1 MLISLIV
8 KLLTLIVAD
17 KVTKA
22 STESMHVTSPA
33 LGSSNKARKPHGWLP
48 SVEPLLRS
56 VEAPEFVLDG
66 VLAAGA
72 VVFAGER
79 GLGKTSVLLPMMMA
93 VAGVIDY
100 PFKASIRRRV
110 FYVTEDIEQAR
121 RIIAAMHKH
130 GLITVDEQELQ
141 KMFQLCPA
149 HRIPISEAIF
159 FPKMLVGDY
168 ETNEC
173 RDGAIYQAPPVVVL
187 DTVNAT
193 LQIDN
198 LNDNSE
204 VSRAISR
211 LREAFDTIPLITVGH
226 VPKASRG
233 DAKKASFNGAGA
245 WENDTQQTI
254 YLVQEGGQRY
264 LVMGK
269 KRFVSHY
276 SEFLI
281 ESHLAEFTSLDKLK
295 REVVIKAYYGI
306 PVGVSEL
313 EKTKAQEEARAA
325 SSRKAWEDLKE
336 KVLAEITLNA
346 GQSVS
351 DIKSIVA
358 GSSQK
363 ITDAITSL
371 EEEALIRI
379 EQLGRTKK
387 LYPNYQNDAERYGSE
402 SNGE

>member
-1 MLISLIV
+1 VNSRV
-8 KLLTLIVAD
+8 
-17 KVTKA
+17 
-22 STESMHVTSPA
+22 EPPR
-33 LGSSNKARKPHGWLP
+33 NPHGWTP
-48 SVEPLLRS
+48 SDDPILGA
-56 VEAPEFVLDG
+56 VEAHEFVLDG
-66 VLAAGA
+66 LVAAGA
-72 VVFAGER
+72 VAFAGER

-121 RIIAAMHKH
+121 QIIAAIHAH

-141 KMFQLCPA
+141 KMFRLCPA
-149 HRIPISEAIF
+149 HRIPVDEAIF
-159 FPKMLVGDY
+159 FPTMLVGDY
-168 ETNEC
+168 QSNEC
-173 RDGAIYQAPPVVVL
+173 LDGSIYEAPPVVVL

-204 VSRAISR
+204 VSQAISR
-211 LREAFDTIPLITVGH
+211 LREAFNNIPLITVGH

-269 KRFVSHY
+269 KRFVPDY
-276 SEFLI
+276 TEYLI

-295 REVVIKAYYGI
+295 REVVTKAYYGI
-306 PVGVSEL
+306 PAGVSEL
-313 EKTKAQEEARAA
+313 EKRKAQEEAKAA
-325 SSRKAWEDLKE
+325 SSRKAWEDLKDR
-336 KVLAEITLNA
+336 VLTEITLNA
-346 GQSVS
+346 GQSVR
-351 DIKSIVA
+351 DIKSVIV
-358 GSSQK
+358 GNGQRV
-363 ITDAITSL
+363 TDAIKSL
-371 EEEALIRI
+371 EDEGLIRI
-379 EQLGRTKK
+379 EEVGKAKQ
-387 LYPNYQNDAERYGSE
+387 LYPSDQNDAERYGLE

>member
-1 MLISLIV
+1 MNSRVDIKS
-8 KLLTLIVAD
+8 
-17 KVTKA
+17 
-22 STESMHVTSPA
+22 
-33 LGSSNKARKPHGWLP
+33 KPHGWSP
-48 SVEPLLRS
+48 SDEPILGA

-121 RIIAAMHKH
+121 RIIAALHKH
-130 GLITVDEQELQ
+130 GLITVDEQELH
-141 KMFQLCPA
+141 KMFLLCPA
-149 HRIPISEAIF
+149 HRIPMDEAAF
-159 FPKMLVGDY
+159 YPKMLVGDY
-168 ETNEC
+168 ESNEC
-173 RDGAIYQAPPVVVL
+173 EDGSTYKAPPVVVL
-187 DTVNAT
+187 DTVNTT

-204 VSRAISR
+204 VSQSISS
-211 LREAFDTIPLITVGH
+211 LREAFGPIPLITVGH

-269 KRFVSHY
+269 KRFVPEY

-313 EKTKAQEEARAA
+313 EKAKAQEEAKAA
-325 SSRKAWEDLKE
+325 SSRKAWEYLKE

-371 EEEALIRI
+371 EEEDLIRI

>member
-1 MLISLIV
+1 M
-8 KLLTLIVAD
+8 
-17 KVTKA
+17 
-22 STESMHVTSPA
+22 
-33 LGSSNKARKPHGWLP
+33 
-48 SVEPLLRS
+48 
-56 VEAPEFVLDG
+56 
-66 VLAAGA
+66 
-72 VVFAGER
+72 
-79 GLGKTSVLLPMMMA
+79 
-93 VAGVIDY
+93 
-100 PFKASIRRRV
+100 
-110 FYVTEDIEQAR
+110 
-121 RIIAAMHKH
+121 
-130 GLITVDEQELQ
+130 
-141 KMFQLCPA
+141 
-149 HRIPISEAIF
+149 
-159 FPKMLVGDY
+159 
-168 ETNEC
+168 
-173 RDGAIYQAPPVVVL
+173 
-187 DTVNAT
+187 
-193 LQIDN
+193 
-198 LNDNSE
+198 
-204 VSRAISR
+204 
-211 LREAFDTIPLITVGH
+211 GH

-233 DAKKASFNGAGA
+233 DAKRASFNGAGA

-269 KRFVSHY
+269 KRFVPEY

-281 ESHLAEFTSLDKLK
+281 ESHLAEFRSLDKLK
-295 REVVIKAYYGI
+295 REVVTKAYYGI
-306 PVGVSEL
+306 PAGISEL
-313 EKTKAQEEARAA
+313 EKTKAQEQARAA

-387 LYPNYQNDAERYGSE
+387 LYPNNQNDAERYGSE

>member
-8 KLLTLIVAD
+8 KLLALIVAD

-22 STESMHVTSPA
+22 STDSMHVTSPA
-33 LGSSNKARKPHGWLP
+33 LGSSTKARKPHGWLP

-110 FYVTEDIEQAR
+110 LYVTEDIEQAR
-121 RIIAAMHKH
+121 RIIAAMYKH

-149 HRIPISEAIF
+149 HRITIAEAAF
-159 FPKMLVGDY
+159 YPKMLVGDY
-168 ETNEC
+168 ELNEC
-173 RDGAIYQAPPVVVL
+173 VDGSTYKAPPVVVL
-187 DTVNAT
+187 DTVNTT

-204 VSRAISR
+204 VSQAISR
-211 LREAFDTIPLITVGH
+211 LRDAFDTIPLITVGH

-233 DAKKASFNGAGA
+233 DAKRASFNGAGA

-269 KRFVSHY
+269 KRFVPEY

-281 ESHLAEFTSLDKLK
+281 ESHLAEFRSLDKLK
-295 REVVIKAYYGI
+295 REVVTKAYYGI
-306 PVGVSEL
+306 PAGISEL
-313 EKTKAQEEARAA
+313 EKTKAQEQARAA

-387 LYPNYQNDAERYGSE
+387 LYPNNQNDAERYGSE

>member
-1 MLISLIV
+1 MSKGV
-8 KLLTLIVAD
+8 FCESKL
-17 KVTKA
+17 
-22 STESMHVTSPA
+22 
-33 LGSSNKARKPHGWLP
+33 KPHGWQP
-48 SVEPLLRS
+48 SDEPILGS

-121 RIIAAMHKH
+121 RIIAAIHKH
-130 GLITVDEQELQ
+130 GLITVDEEELQ

-149 HRIPISEAIF
+149 HRISIDDAILY
-159 FPKMLVGDY
+159 PKMLVGDY
-168 ETNEC
+168 EPNKC
-173 RDGAIYQAPPVVVL
+173 VDGSSHKASPVVVL
-187 DTVNAT
+187 DTVNTT

-204 VSRAISR
+204 VSKAISR
-211 LREAFDTIPLITVGH
+211 LREAFDNIPLITVGH

-233 DAKKASFNGAGA
+233 DAKRASFNGAGA

-269 KRFVSHY
+269 KRFVPDY

-281 ESHLAEFTSLDKLK
+281 KSHLAEFTSLDKLK
-295 REVVIKAYYGI
+295 REVVTKAYYGI
-306 PVGVSEL
+306 PEGISKL
-313 EKTKAQEEARAA
+313 EKAKAQEEAKVAH
-325 SSRKAWEDLKE
+325 SRKAWEDLKGR
-336 KVLAEITLNA
+336 VLAEITLNA
-346 GQSVS
+346 GQGVG
-351 DIKSIVA
+351 DIKNAVV
-358 GSSQK
+358 GSGQK
-363 ITDAITSL
+363 ITDAITVL
-371 EEEALIRI
+371 EEEGLIRV
-379 EQLGRTKK
+379 EKDGRAKK
-387 LYPNYQNDAERYGSE
+387 LYPSNQNDAERYLRE

>member
-1 MLISLIV
+1 M
-8 KLLTLIVAD
+8 
-17 KVTKA
+17 TKGRDRDLNR
-22 STESMHVTSPA
+22 E
-33 LGSSNKARKPHGWLP
+33 PHGWSP
-48 SVEPLLRS
+48 SDEPLLLS

-66 VLAAGA
+66 GLAAGA

-121 RIIAAMHKH
+121 RIIAAIHKH
-130 GLITVDEQELQ
+130 GLITVGEQELQ

-149 HRIPISEAIF
+149 HRISISEAIL
-159 FPKMLVGDY
+159 FPKMLVGGY
-168 ETNEC
+168 QPNEC
-173 RDGAIYQAPPVVVL
+173 RDGSTYKAPPVVVL

-193 LQIDN
+193 LEIDN

-204 VSRAISR
+204 VSQAISR
-211 LREAFDTIPLITVGH
+211 LREAFETIPLITVGH

-233 DAKKASFNGAGA
+233 DAKRASFNGAGA

-269 KRFVSHY
+269 KRFVSDY

-281 ESHLAEFTSLDKLK
+281 ESHLAEFRSLDKLK
-295 REVVIKAYYGI
+295 REVVTKAYYGI
-306 PVGVSEL
+306 PAGISEL
-313 EKTKAQEEARAA
+313 EKTKAQEEAKAA
-325 SSRKAWEDLKE
+325 SNRKAWEDLKGR
-336 KVLAEITLNA
+336 VFAEITLNA
-346 GQSVS
+346 GKGVS
-351 DIKSIVA
+351 EIKSVVA

-363 ITDAITSL
+363 ITNAITSL
-371 EEEALIRI
+371 EEEGLIRM

-387 LYPNYQNDAERYGSE
+387 LYPNNQNDAERYGSE

>member
-1 MLISLIV
+1 MSKGV
-8 KLLTLIVAD
+8 FCESKL
-17 KVTKA
+17 
-22 STESMHVTSPA
+22 
-33 LGSSNKARKPHGWLP
+33 KPHGWSP
-48 SVEPLLRS
+48 SDEPLLRS

-93 VAGVIDY
+93 VAEVIDY

-110 FYVTEDIEQAR
+110 FYVTEDVEQAR
-121 RIIAAMHKH
+121 GIIAAMQKH
-130 GLITVDEQELQ
+130 GLITVDEQELH
-141 KMFQLCPA
+141 KMFRLCPA
-149 HRIPISEAIF
+149 HRIPMDEAIWY
-159 FPKMLVGDY
+159 PKTLVGDY
-168 ETNEC
+168 QLNEC
-173 RDGAIYQAPPVVVL
+173 LDGSNYKAPPVVVL

-204 VSRAISR
+204 VSQAISR

-269 KRFVSHY
+269 KRFVPDY
-276 SEFLI
+276 IEYLI

-295 REVVIKAYYGI
+295 REVVIKTYYGI
-306 PVGVSEL
+306 PAGVSEL
-313 EKTKAQEEARAA
+313 EKRKAQEEAKAA

-346 GQSVS
+346 GRSVS
-351 DIKSIVA
+351 DIKSLIV

-371 EEEALIRI
+371 EEEGLIRV
-379 EQLGRTKK
+379 EEVGKARRH
-387 LYPNYQNDAERYGSE
+387 YPISQNDAERYGFE

>member
-1 MLISLIV
+1 MNSSVGI
-8 KLLTLIVAD
+8 KL
-17 KVTKA
+17 
-22 STESMHVTSPA
+22 
-33 LGSSNKARKPHGWLP
+33 KPHGWSP
-48 SVEPLLRS
+48 SDEPLLRS

-121 RIIAAMHKH
+121 HIIAAIHAH
-130 GLITVDEQELQ
+130 GLITVEEEELQ
-141 KMFQLCPA
+141 KMFRLCPA
-149 HRIPISEAIF
+149 HRIPIDKATQ
-159 FPKMLVGDY
+159 FPGMLVGDNQS
-168 ETNEC
+168 NEC
-173 RDGAIYQAPPVVVL
+173 LDGSVYKAPPVVVL
-187 DTVNAT
+187 DTVNTT

-204 VSRAISR
+204 VSQAISR
-211 LREAFDTIPLITVGH
+211 LREAFDSIPLITVGH

-233 DAKKASFNGAGA
+233 DARKASFNGAGA

-269 KRFVSHY
+269 KRFVPDY

-281 ESHLAEFTSLDKLK
+281 ESHLAEFRSLDKLK
-295 REVVIKAYYGI
+295 REVVTKAYYGI
-306 PVGVSEL
+306 PAGISEL
-313 EKTKAQEEARAA
+313 EKTKAQEEAKAA
-325 SSRKAWEDLKE
+325 SSRKAWEDLKGR
-336 KVLAEITLNA
+336 VLAEITLNS
-346 GQSVS
+346 GKGVS
-351 DIKSIVA
+351 DIKSVIV

-363 ITDAITSL
+363 ISDAITSL
-371 EEEALIRI
+371 EEDGLIRI

-387 LYPNYQNDAERYGSE
+387 LYPNNQNDSERYGVE

>member
-1 MLISLIV
+1 M
-8 KLLTLIVAD
+8 
-17 KVTKA
+17 
-22 STESMHVTSPA
+22 
-33 LGSSNKARKPHGWLP
+33 KPHGWVP
-48 SVEPLLRS
+48 SDEPILGA
-56 VEAPEFVLDG
+56 VEAHEFVLDG
-66 VLAAGA
+66 LLAAGA

-79 GLGKTSVLLPMMMA
+79 GLGKTSVLLPIMMA

-110 FYVTEDIEQAR
+110 FYVTEDLEQAR

-141 KMFQLCPA
+141 KMFRLCPA
-149 HRIPISEAIF
+149 HRIPISEAVL

-168 ETNEC
+168 QTNEC
-173 RDGAIYQAPPVVVL
+173 RDGSTYKAPPVVVL

-204 VSRAISR
+204 ISQAISR

-269 KRFVSHY
+269 KRFVPDY
-276 SEFLI
+276 TEYLI

-295 REVVIKAYYGI
+295 REVVTKAYYGI
-306 PVGVSEL
+306 PAGVSEL
-313 EKTKAQEEARAA
+313 EKRKAQEEAKAA

-336 KVLAEITLNA
+336 KLLAEITLNA
-346 GQSVS
+346 GQGVG
-351 DIKSIVA
+351 DIKNAVV
-358 GSSQK
+358 GGGQK
-363 ITDAITSL
+363 ITDAITVL
-371 EEEALIRI
+371 EEEGLIRV
-379 EQLGRTKK
+379 EKDGRAKK
-387 LYPNYQNDAERYGSE
+387 LYPNNQNDSERYGSE

>member
-1 MLISLIV
+1 M
-8 KLLTLIVAD
+8 
-17 KVTKA
+17 TKA
-22 STESMHVTSPA
+22 SNGLTHIASSASVKSP
-33 LGSSNKARKPHGWLP
+33 KARKPHGWKP
-48 SVEPLLRS
+48 SDQPILGA

-110 FYVTEDIEQAR
+110 FYVTEDVEQAR
-121 RIIAAMHKH
+121 RIIAAMKKH

-149 HRIPISEAIF
+149 HRISLDEATWY
-159 FPKMLVGDY
+159 PKTLVREY
-168 ETNEC
+168 QLNEC
-173 RDGAIYQAPPVVVL
+173 LDGSTYEAPPVVVL

-193 LQIDN
+193 LEIDN
-198 LNDNSE
+198 LNDNSQ
-204 VSRAISR
+204 VSQFISG
-211 LREAFDTIPLITVGH
+211 LREAFGTIPLITVGH

-269 KRFVSHY
+269 KRFVPEY

-295 REVVIKAYYGI
+295 REVVTKAYYGI

-313 EKTKAQEEARAA
+313 EKKKAQDEAKVAY
-325 SSRKAWEDLKE
+325 SRKAWEDLKGR
-336 KVLAEITLNA
+336 VLAEITLSA
-346 GQSVS
+346 GKGVS
-351 DIKSIVA
+351 EIKSVVA
-358 GSSQK
+358 GSSQR
-363 ITDAITSL
+363 ITDAIKSL
-371 EEEALIRI
+371 EDEGAIRI
-379 EQLGRTKK
+379 EEAGKAKR
-387 LYPNYQNDAERYGSE
+387 LYPNNQNDAERYGSE

>member
-1 MLISLIV
+1 MNSRV
-8 KLLTLIVAD
+8 
-17 KVTKA
+17 
-22 STESMHVTSPA
+22 EPP
-33 LGSSNKARKPHGWLP
+33 RKPHGWTP
-48 SVEPLLRS
+48 SDDPILGA
-56 VEAPEFVLDG
+56 VEAHEFVLDG
-66 VLAAGA
+66 LVAAGA
-72 VVFAGER
+72 VAFAGER

-121 RIIAAMHKH
+121 QIIAAIHAH

-141 KMFQLCPA
+141 KMFRLCPA
-149 HRIPISEAIF
+149 HRIPVDEATF
-159 FPKMLVGDY
+159 FPTMLVGDY
-168 ETNEC
+168 QSNEC
-173 RDGAIYQAPPVVVL
+173 LDGSIYEAPPVVVL

-204 VSRAISR
+204 VSQAISR
-211 LREAFDTIPLITVGH
+211 LRQAFNNIPLITVGH

-269 KRFVSHY
+269 KRFVPKY
-276 SEFLI
+276 TEYLI
-281 ESHLAEFTSLDKLK
+281 ESHIAEFRSLDKLK
-295 REVVIKAYYGI
+295 REVVTQAYYGI
-306 PVGVSEL
+306 PSGVSEL
-313 EKTKAQEEARAA
+313 EKRKAQEEAKAA

-336 KVLAEITLNA
+336 KVLAEITLNE
-346 GQSVS
+346 GQSIS
-351 DIKSIVA
+351 NIKSTIV
-358 GSSQK
+358 GSSQ
-363 ITDAITSL
+363 
-371 EEEALIRI
+371 
-379 EQLGRTKK
+379 
-387 LYPNYQNDAERYGSE
+387 
-402 SNGE
+402 

>member
-1 MLISLIV
+1 MNNSV
-8 KLLTLIVAD
+8 G
-17 KVTKA
+17 TK
-22 STESMHVTSPA
+22 P
-33 LGSSNKARKPHGWLP
+33 KPHGWLP
-48 SVEPLLRS
+48 SDEPLLRS

-72 VVFAGER
+72 VAFAGER

-100 PFKASIRRRV
+100 PFRASIRRRV
-110 FYVTEDIEQAR
+110 FYVTEDIDQAR

-130 GLITVDEQELQ
+130 GLITVGEQELQ
-141 KMFQLCPA
+141 KMVRLCPA
-149 HRIPISEAIF
+149 HRITISEATF
-159 FPKMLVGDY
+159 YPKTLIGDY
-168 ETNEC
+168 QSNEC
-173 RDGAIYQAPPVVVL
+173 LDGSLYKAPPVVVL
-187 DTVNAT
+187 DTVNTT
-193 LQIDN
+193 LELDN

-204 VSRAISR
+204 VSQLISR
-211 LREAFDTIPLITVGH
+211 LREAFGTVPLITVGH

-233 DAKKASFNGAGA
+233 DARKASFNGAGA

-269 KRFVSHY
+269 KRFVPDY

-295 REVVIKAYYGI
+295 REVVTKAYYGI
-306 PVGVSEL
+306 PLGVSEL
-313 EKTKAQEEARAA
+313 EKARAQEEAKAA
-325 SSRKAWEDLKE
+325 YSRRAWEDLKDR
-336 KVLAEITLNA
+336 VLAEITLNV
-346 GQSVS
+346 GKGVS
-351 DIKSIVA
+351 EIKSVVA
-358 GSSQK
+358 GSSQR
-363 ITDAITSL
+363 ITNAIESL
-371 EEEALIRI
+371 EEEGLIRI

-387 LYPNYQNDAERYGSE
+387 LYPNNQSDAERYGSE

>member
-8 KLLTLIVAD
+8 KLPTLIVED

-33 LGSSNKARKPHGWLP
+33 LGSSTKARKPHGWLP

-121 RIIAAMHKH
+121 RIIAAIHKH

-149 HRIPISEAIF
+149 HRISIDDAILY
-159 FPKMLVGDY
+159 PKMLVGDY
-168 ETNEC
+168 EPNKC
-173 RDGAIYQAPPVVVL
+173 VDGSSHKASPVVVL
-187 DTVNAT
+187 DTVNTT

-204 VSRAISR
+204 VSQAISR
-211 LREAFDTIPLITVGH
+211 LREAFDNIPLITVGH

-233 DAKKASFNGAGA
+233 DAKRASFNGAGA

-269 KRFVSHY
+269 NRFVPDY

-313 EKTKAQEEARAA
+313 EKAKAQEEAKAV
-325 SSRKAWEDLKE
+325 SSRKAQEELKSRIM
-336 KVLAEITLNA
+336 AEITIKA
-346 GQSVS
+346 GQGIGE
-351 DIKSIVA
+351 IKRAV
-358 GSSQK
+358 GGNSQK
-363 ITDAITSL
+363 ISDAIAVL
-371 EEEALIRI
+371 EDEGLVRIKEEGKA
-379 EQLGRTKK
+379 RTC
-387 LYPNYQNDAERYGSE
+387 YPVSQNDAERYGSE
-402 SNGE
+402 SNS

>member
-1 MLISLIV
+1 MSNGRV
-8 KLLTLIVAD
+8 CESTL
-17 KVTKA
+17 
-22 STESMHVTSPA
+22 
-33 LGSSNKARKPHGWLP
+33 KPHGWSP
-48 SVEPLLRS
+48 SDEPILGAAQ
-56 VEAPEFVLDG
+56 APEFVLDG

-141 KMFQLCPA
+141 KMFRLCPA
-149 HRIPISEAIF
+149 HRIPIDEAIWY
-159 FPKMLVGDY
+159 PNTLVR
-168 ETNEC
+168 EFHLNEC
-173 RDGAIYQAPPVVVL
+173 LDGSTYKASPVVVL

-193 LQIDN
+193 LEIDN

-204 VSRAISR
+204 VSQFISG
-211 LREAFDTIPLITVGH
+211 LREAFGPIPLITVGH

-269 KRFVSHY
+269 KRFVPEY

-313 EKTKAQEEARAA
+313 EKAKAQEEAKAA
-325 SSRKAWEDLKE
+325 SSRKAWEYLKE
-336 KVLAEITLNA
+336 KVLAEITLNS
-346 GQSVS
+346 GKGVS
-351 DIKSIVA
+351 DIKSAVV
-358 GSSQK
+358 GSGQR
-363 ITDAITSL
+363 ITDAIKSL
-371 EEEALIRI
+371 QDEGAIRI
-379 EQLGRTKK
+379 EEVGKAKR
-387 LYPNYQNDAERYGSE
+387 LYPMNQNDAERYGSE

>member
-1 MLISLIV
+1 MTKSLDRD
-8 KLLTLIVAD
+8 LNR
-17 KVTKA
+17 
-22 STESMHVTSPA
+22 E
-33 LGSSNKARKPHGWLP
+33 PHGWSP
-48 SVEPLLRS
+48 SDEPLLLS

-130 GLITVDEQELQ
+130 GLIKVDEQELQ
-141 KMFQLCPA
+141 KMFRLCPA
-149 HRIPISEAIF
+149 HRISVEEAIWY
-159 FPKMLVGDY
+159 PKTLVGDNQL
-168 ETNEC
+168 NEC
-173 RDGAIYQAPPVVVL
+173 LDGSLYKAPPVVVL

-204 VSRAISR
+204 VSQAISR
-211 LREAFDTIPLITVGH
+211 LREAFEPIPLITVGH

-269 KRFVSHY
+269 KRFVPDY

-281 ESHLAEFTSLDKLK
+281 ESHVAEFRSLDKLK
-295 REVVIKAYYGI
+295 REIVTKAYYGI
-306 PVGVSEL
+306 PAGISEL
-313 EKTKAQEEARAA
+313 EKTKAQEEAKAA
-325 SSRKAWEDLKE
+325 SNRKAWEDLKGR
-336 KVLAEITLNA
+336 VFAEIALNA
-346 GQSVS
+346 GKGVS
-351 DIKSIVA
+351 EIKSVVA

-363 ITDAITSL
+363 ITNAITSL
-371 EEEALIRI
+371 EEEGLIRI

-387 LYPNYQNDAERYGSE
+387 LYPNNQNDSERYSSE

>member
-1 MLISLIV
+1 MSKGNV
-8 KLLTLIVAD
+8 C
-17 KVTKA
+17 
-22 STESMHVTSPA
+22 ESI
-33 LGSSNKARKPHGWLP
+33 LKPHGWSP
-48 SVEPLLRS
+48 SDEPILGV

-130 GLITVDEQELQ
+130 GLITVDERELQ

-149 HRIPISEAIF
+149 HRIPMDEATF
-159 FPKMLVGDY
+159 YPKMLVGDY
-168 ETNEC
+168 ESNEC
-173 RDGAIYQAPPVVVL
+173 EDGSTYRAPPVVVL
-187 DTVNAT
+187 DTVNTT

-204 VSRAISR
+204 VSQAISR

-233 DAKKASFNGAGA
+233 DAKRASFNGAGA

-269 KRFVSHY
+269 KRFVPDH

-313 EKTKAQEEARAA
+313 EKAKVQEEAKAA
-325 SSRKAWEDLKE
+325 SSRKAWEYLKE
-336 KVLAEITLNA
+336 KVLAEITLNS

-371 EEEALIRI
+371 EEEDLIRI
-379 EQLGRTKK
+379 EQLGRKKK
-387 LYPNYQNDAERYGSE
+387 LYLNYQNDAERYGYE

>member
-1 MLISLIV
+1 M
-8 KLLTLIVAD
+8 
-17 KVTKA
+17 TKA
-22 STESMHVTSPA
+22 SVDVKHVTSTA
-33 LGSSNKARKPHGWLP
+33 LGKSPKARKPHGWLP

-93 VAGVIDY
+93 VAGVINY

-110 FYVTEDIEQAR
+110 LYVTEDIEQAR
-121 RIIAAMHKH
+121 RIIAAMKKH
-130 GLITVDEQELQ
+130 DLITVDEQELQ
-141 KMFQLCPA
+141 TMFQLCPA
-149 HRIPISEAIF
+149 HRIPISEAVL

-168 ETNEC
+168 QINEC
-173 RDGAIYQAPPVVVL
+173 RDGSTYKAPPVVVL
-187 DTVNAT
+187 DTVNTT

-204 VSRAISR
+204 VSQAISR

-269 KRFVSHY
+269 KRFVSDY

-281 ESHLAEFTSLDKLK
+281 ESHLADFRSLDKLK
-295 REVVIKAYYGI
+295 REVVTKAYYGI
-306 PVGVSEL
+306 PAGISEL
-313 EKTKAQEEARAA
+313 EKTKAQEEAKAA
-325 SSRKAWEDLKE
+325 SGRRAWEDLKE
-336 KVLAEITLNA
+336 KVLAEVTLNA
-346 GQSVS
+346 GQRVS
-351 DIKSIVA
+351 DIKSVIV

-371 EEEALIRI
+371 EEEGLIRV
-379 EQLGRTKK
+379 EAVGKAKRH
-387 LYPNYQNDAERYGSE
+387 YPINQNDAERYGSE

>member
-17 KVTKA
+17 KVTKT
-22 STESMHVTSPA
+22 STDSMHVTSPA
-33 LGSSNKARKPHGWLP
+33 LSSSTKARKPHGWLP

-110 FYVTEDIEQAR
+110 LYVTEDIEQAR
-121 RIIAAMHKH
+121 RIIAAMYKH
-130 GLITVDEQELQ
+130 GLITVDEQELR

-149 HRIPISEAIF
+149 HRITIAEAAF
-159 FPKMLVGDY
+159 YPKMLVGDY
-168 ETNEC
+168 ELNEC
-173 RDGAIYQAPPVVVL
+173 DDGSTYTAPPVVVL
-187 DTVNAT
+187 DTVNTT

-204 VSRAISR
+204 VSQAISR

-233 DAKKASFNGAGA
+233 DAKRASFNGAGA

-254 YLVQEGGQRY
+254 YLVQEAGQRY

-269 KRFVSHY
+269 KRFVPDY

-313 EKTKAQEEARAA
+313 EKAKAQEEAKAA
-325 SSRKAWEDLKE
+325 SSRKAWEYLKE

-363 ITDAITSL
+363 ITDAIKSL
-371 EEEALIRI
+371 EEEDLIRI

-387 LYPNYQNDAERYGSE
+387 LYPNYQNNAERYGPE

>member
-1 MLISLIV
+1 M
-8 KLLTLIVAD
+8 
-17 KVTKA
+17 TKA
-22 STESMHVTSPA
+22 SNGLTHIASSA
-33 LGSSNKARKPHGWLP
+33 LVKSSKARKPHGWKP
-48 SVEPLLRS
+48 SDQPILGA

-110 FYVTEDIEQAR
+110 FYVTEDIDQAR
-121 RIIAAMHKH
+121 RIIAAMKKH

-149 HRIPISEAIF
+149 HRISLDEATWY
-159 FPKMLVGDY
+159 PKTLVREY
-168 ETNEC
+168 QLNEC
-173 RDGAIYQAPPVVVL
+173 LDGSTYEAPPVVVL
-187 DTVNAT
+187 DTVNTT
-193 LQIDN
+193 LKVDN

-204 VSRAISR
+204 VSQAISR

-245 WENDTQQTI
+245 WENDTQQTM

-269 KRFVSHY
+269 KRFVPDY
-276 SEFLI
+276 TEYLI

-295 REVVIKAYYGI
+295 REVVTKAYYGI
-306 PVGVSEL
+306 PAGVSEL
-313 EKTKAQEEARAA
+313 EKRKAQEEAKAA
-325 SSRKAWEDLKE
+325 SSRKAWEYLKE

-351 DIKSIVA
+351 NIKSVIV

-371 EEEALIRI
+371 EEEGLIRV
-379 EQLGRTKK
+379 EEVGKARRH
-387 LYPNYQNDAERYGSE
+387 YPISQNDAERYGSE

>member
-1 MLISLIV
+1 ME
-8 KLLTLIVAD
+8 LTNVP
-17 KVTKA
+17 
-22 STESMHVTSPA
+22 STTLGKSP
-33 LGSSNKARKPHGWLP
+33 KARKPHGWLP

-121 RIIAAMHKH
+121 QIIAAMHMH

-141 KMFQLCPA
+141 KMLQLCPA
-149 HRIPISEAIF
+149 HRIPIAQAAHY
-159 FPKMLVGDY
+159 PKMLVGDY
-168 ETNEC
+168 ELNEC
-173 RDGAIYQAPPVVVL
+173 EDGSTYKAPPVVVL
-187 DTVNAT
+187 DTVNTT

-204 VSRAISR
+204 VSQAISR
-211 LREAFDTIPLITVGH
+211 LREAFDNIPLITVGH

-254 YLVQEGGQRY
+254 YLVQEGSQRY

-269 KRFVSHY
+269 KRFVPEY
-276 SEFLI
+276 SEYLI

-306 PVGVSEL
+306 PAGVSEL
-313 EKTKAQEEARAA
+313 EKKKAQDEAKVAY
-325 SSRKAWEDLKE
+325 SRKAWEDLKGR
-336 KVLAEITLNA
+336 VLSEITLNA
-346 GQSVS
+346 GQGVG
-351 DIKSIVA
+351 DIKNAVV
-358 GSSQK
+358 GSGQK
-363 ITDAITSL
+363 ITDAITVL
-371 EEEALIRI
+371 EQERLIRV
-379 EQLGRTKK
+379 EKDGRAKK
-387 LYPNYQNDAERYGSE
+387 LYPSNKNDAERYLHE

>member
-1 MLISLIV
+1 MS
-8 KLLTLIVAD
+8 
-17 KVTKA
+17 
-22 STESMHVTSPA
+22 E
-33 LGSSNKARKPHGWLP
+33 GSDRDLNREPHGWSP
-48 SVEPLLRS
+48 ADEPLLRS
-56 VEAPEFVLDG
+56 VKAPEFILDD

-121 RIIAAMHKH
+121 RIIAAMNKH

-141 KMFQLCPA
+141 KMFRLCPA
-149 HRIPISEAIF
+149 HRIPSSQAIL
-159 FPKMLVGDY
+159 FPKILVGDY

-173 RDGAIYQAPPVVVL
+173 RDGSTYKAPPVVVL

-204 VSRAISR
+204 VSQAISR
-211 LREAFDTIPLITVGH
+211 LREAFGPIPLITVGH

-245 WENDTQQTI
+245 WENDTQQTM

-264 LVMGK
+264 LVIGK
-269 KRFVSHY
+269 KRFVSNY

-295 REVVIKAYYGI
+295 REVVTKTQYGI
-306 PVGVSEL
+306 PAGISEL
-313 EKTKAQEEARAA
+313 EKTKAKDEAKAAA
-325 SSRKAWEDLKE
+325 SREAWEDLKDR
-336 KVLAEITLNA
+336 VLAEITLNA
-346 GQSVS
+346 GKSVS
-351 DIKSIVA
+351 DIKRVIV
-358 GSSQK
+358 GSGQRV
-363 ITDAITSL
+363 TDAIQSL
-371 EEEALIRI
+371 EDEGLIRV
-379 EQLGRTKK
+379 EEVGKAKRH
-387 LYPNYQNDAERYGSE
+387 YPNNQNDAERYGLE
-402 SNGE
+402 SSCE